1 MRRALTLLACLLSF
15 VCFAE
20 PGDGVLSAAEK
31 MRQDAA
37 EKLPHVKAALGCKV
51 LYDGI
56 IFPKVLTTLPP
67 EQEKEL
73 LGILAQLQMARQ
85 LNHIHDYD
93 IDCDVDQI
101 FTYLICTAPDGKQ
114 YSVDEDFIG
123 FVGDTGDMSDCKDYE
138 LPDEKTYLRF
148 CELVNWKN
156 NKEAAFKS
164 IVEANR
170 EYMAKKA
177 RELSDLHRA
186 SKCRLICRRENGDE
200 DIPLSPEEESEILS
214 ILPRLQLAPA
224 EVVIEGEVARA
235 PGRYFILTC
244 GDKEV
249 ELNPSHQIRPLCR
262 QNERDNFPYVLD
274 IAPYMLDD
282 ASFTRLLQLAHEDTL
297 QAKGVCIYIGDKPHI
312 ESLKR
317 AVAHIGYTLKD
328 LDVKSN
334 MRQTNPMPT
343 RILSLSKNDKRQE
356 AQLYLDATGEIYAL
370 FLTEKNSSPKSKGAA
385 TNRFNMLHI
394 ESKKIYGINHN
405 DE

>member
-1 MRRALTLLACLLSF
+1 MRKALTLLACLLSF

-37 EKLPHVKAALGCKV
+37 EKLPYVKAAQGYKV
-51 LYDGI
+51 LY
-56 IFPKVLTTLPP
+56 VNCRHSVSNTLPP

-93 IDCDVDQI
+93 IDYADEQI

-114 YSVDEDFIG
+114 YSVDVDFIG

-148 CELVNWKN
+148 CRLVEN
-156 NKEAAFKS
+156 NKDAATKS

-177 RELSDLHRA
+177 LDLCDLHRA
-186 SKCRLICRRENGDE
+186 SKCRLIYRRENEDE

-224 EVVIEGEVARA
+224 EVVIEDKGERD
-235 PGRYFILTC
+235 PGWYFILTC

-249 ELNPSHQIRPLCR
+249 ELKPFQIRPLSL
-262 QNERDNFPYVLD
+262 QNSWYNS
-274 IAPYMLDD
+274 PYMLDS
-282 ASFTRLLQLAHEDTL
+282 ASLTRLHQLAHEMTS
-297 QAKGVCIYIGDKPHI
+297 QASHVYISVGDKPHI

-317 AVAHIGYTLKD
+317 AVAHIGYTLED
-328 LDVKSN
+328 MDVKIDV
-334 MRQTNPMPT
+334 PI
-343 RILSLSKNDKRQE
+343 RIFSLSKNDNQQE
-356 AQLYLDATGEIYAL
+356 AQLYLDATGKVYAL
-370 FLTEKNSSPKSKGAA
+370 YLTDKNPSPKPKGDT
-385 TNRFNMLHI
+385 TNRFNKLRIRSH
-394 ESKKIYGINHN
+394 KINGSNS
-405 DE
+405 

>member
-31 MRQDAA
+31 IRQDAA
-37 EKLPHVKAALGCKV
+37 EALVHIKAAQECKV
-51 LYDGI
+51 QYDGI
-56 IFPKVLTTLPP
+56 MIPKILITLPP

-73 LGILAQLQMARQ
+73 LGILARLQMARQ

-93 IDCDVDQI
+93 IDYADEQI

-114 YSVDEDFIG
+114 YSVDVDFIG

-148 CELVNWKN
+148 CRLVN
-156 NKEAAFKS
+156 NKDAATKS
-164 IVEANR
+164 IIEANR
-170 EYMAKKA
+170 EYMAKKTL
-177 RELSDLHRA
+177 ELCDLHRA
-186 SKCRLICRRENGDE
+186 SKCRLIYRRENEDE

-224 EVVIEGEVARA
+224 EVVIEDKGERD
-235 PGRYFILTC
+235 PGWYFILTC

-249 ELNPSHQIRPLCR
+249 ELKPFQIRPLSL
-262 QNERDNFPYVLD
+262 QNSWYNS
-274 IAPYMLDD
+274 PYMLDS
-282 ASFTRLLQLAHEDTL
+282 ASLTRLHQLAHELTS
-297 QAKGVCIYIGDKPHI
+297 QASHVYISVGDKPHI

-334 MRQTNPMPT
+334 MRQTYLMPT
-343 RILSLSKNDKRQE
+343 RILSLSKDDNHQE
-356 AQLYLDATGEIYAL
+356 AQFYLDATGKVYAL
-370 FLTEKNSSPKSKGAA
+370 YLTDKKPSPKPKGD
-385 TNRFNMLHI
+385 TTDRFNRLRISSH
-394 ESKKIYGINHN
+394 KINGSNS
-405 DE
+405 